1 MKFYLLLPL
10 YLLLTQ
16 NSFASVASCELA
28 EKKFQSRFEKIEVEY
43 QKYSK
48 ETFIKDNKPYWKTNK
63 SVNSNGKI
71 AYLMHGFIGSPYEMK
86 PIANLLYDAG
96 FTVVNDLLPGH
107 GVNGSISNHYDS
119 TQWKNHVNE
128 SIELLKSC
136 SANISLIGFSTGG
149 LLIHDYISSNPE
161 FKPDAVVLY
170 SPFYKAHLA
179 FLAWVKDIAAWVTP
193 TVAVVPLY
201 MVSRYQDIQVAVKDK
216 EHYMQNIPL
225 TTSTVIQK
233 LGTEV
238 YNKSDIT
245 SDIPVLLFVSENDQV
260 LNDEVTISK
269 LKKDFKN
276 LKMTLFEK
284 KRKVPHHLMV
294 DSVSSVAGQV
304 QKEGAEFIQQNA
316 FTSQKLNK

>member
-10 YLLLTQ
+10 YLLLNQ
-16 NSFASVASCELA
+16 NSFASVVSCELA
-28 EKKFQSRFEKIEVEY
+28 EKKFQSRFEKLELEY

-48 ETFIKDNKPYWKTNK
+48 ETFIKDNKPYWKTNT
-63 SVNSNGKI
+63 SANSNGKI

-107 GVNGSISNHYDS
+107 GVNGRISNHYDS
-119 TQWKNHVNE
+119 AQWKTHMRE

-136 SANISLIGFSTGG
+136 SANMSLVGFSTGG

-193 TVAVVPLY
+193 TVAVAPLY
-201 MVSRYQDIQVAVKDK
+201 MVSRYQDIQVAVKDT

-225 TTSTVIQK
+225 TTATVIQK

-276 LKMTLFEK
+276 LKVTLFEK
-284 KRKVPHHLMV
+284 KRKIPHHLMV
-294 DSVSSVAGQV
+294 DSVRAVAGQV

-316 FTSQKLNK
+316 FTTQKLNK